1 MMRGFMMWNLVVY
14 RVILMCTRFAS
25 GCHIGE
31 LEHGHVVR
39 VHAQFATHSFADA
52 NLPSQPQPS
61 PLSGD
66 MTSCLV
72 NEVTVHCLAGLTAVA
87 TPTSCAQSAESMV
100 PDSVSTI
107 RLPMRD
113 RNVDD
118 GLCSALLSPKPT
130 STVHGTAG
138 VLGNAF
144 WAMCMRCGQVV
155 RALMARFP
163 WLSVLMPAV
172 WSTSALGHF
181 GRFVHGVWC
190 ISDA

>member
-31 LEHGHVVR
+31 LEHGRAVR
-39 VHAQFATHSFADA
+39 VHAQFATHSLADA
-52 NLPSQPQPS
+52 NLPSQPQAT

-72 NEVTVHCLAGLTAVA
+72 NEVTVRCLVGLAAIA

-100 PDSVSTI
+100 ADSASII
-107 RLPMRD
+107 RLSIRD
-113 RNVDD
+113 CHVDD
-118 GLCSALLSPKPT
+118 GLCSSLLSPKPT
-130 STVHGTAG
+130 SNVHGTGG

-144 WAMCMRCGQVV
+144 WAMCMHFGQVV
-155 RALMARFP
+155 HAMTARFP

-172 WSTSALGHF
+172 WSTSALQHF
-181 GRFVHGVWC
+181 GRFVHGAWC
-190 ISDA
+190 IGDA

>member
-1 MMRGFMMWNLVVY
+1 
-14 RVILMCTRFAS
+14 MCTRFAS

-31 LEHGHVVR
+31 LVHGHTVR
-39 VHAQFATHSFADA
+39 STLTLPPTLWRMQFAEPAA
-52 NLPSQPQPS
+52 AIAA
-61 PLSGD
+61 GD

-72 NEVTVHCLAGLTAVA
+72 NEVTLHCLAGLAAIA

-100 PDSVSTI
+100 PDSASII
-107 RLPMRD
+107 RLPIRD

-130 STVHGTAG
+130 STVHGTTG
-138 VLGNAF
+138 LLGNAF

-155 RALMARFP
+155 RAMMARFP

-181 GRFVHGVWC
+181 GRFVHGAWMVYR
-190 ISDA
+190 